1 MLAGNVDLK
10 TWYKPE
16 VNKKILKE
24 LSKRSDS
31 KGIID
36 VSLFIIAILASGY
49 LCVITWGTLWSIP
62 ALLLYGNIFLL
73 TSGLYQVLRSRLPA
87 SINLIFFSEF

>member
-36 VSLFIIAILASGY
+36 VSFCAI
-49 LCVITWGTLWSIP
+49 
-62 ALLLYGNIFLL
+62 
-73 TSGLYQVLRSRLPA
+73 
-87 SINLIFFSEF
+87 

>member
-1 MLAGNVDLK
+1 MLAGDVDLK

-24 LSKRSDS
+24 LSKRSDL

-36 VSLFIIAILASGY
+36 VSLFIIAILVSGY
-49 LCVITWGTLWSIP
+49 LCVIFIESCEIGR
-62 ALLLYGNIFLL
+62 AH
-73 TSGLYQVLRSRLPA
+73 V
-87 SINLIFFSEF
+87 

>member
-1 MLAGNVDLK
+1 MLAGDVDLK

-24 LSKRSDS
+24 LSKRSDL

-36 VSLFIIAILASGY
+36 VSLFIIAILVSGY
-49 LCVITWGTLWSIP
+49 LLFIGIWIHSLMNVIQNCQI
-62 ALLLYGNIFLL
+62 
-73 TSGLYQVLRSRLPA
+73 
-87 SINLIFFSEF
+87 